1 MIPNWASS
9 CSSRWLKASHGQI
22 TVISVP
28 SPSMPGMS
36 SPNPFTP
43 FLGGL
48 LLNCL
53 VCLCLNL
60 GGPLR
65 GVVGPVGAS
74 PVVRL
79 VVGFSLIVGLL
90 SEVCLTQ
97 IPLSGCLAGP
107 WSHTRQVVDQCWVQM
122 GFHWLLQA
130 LCGPRASQAVGAP
143 QLLPAPG
150 CSSWVR
156 AAVDVQAAEDKMF
169 FHALPLPPHLT
180 RSYLIAPDSIS
191 VQFRA

>member
-1 MIPNWASS
+1 MPLPTGRGALVHAGAHPVPVPTPHYQLPLPWDGIIP
-9 CSSRWLKASHGQI
+9 G
-22 TVISVP
+22 VF
-28 SPSMPGMS
+28 
-36 SPNPFTP
+36 PNP
-43 FLGGL
+43 
-48 LLNCL
+48 
-53 VCLCLNL
+53 
-60 GGPLR
+60 
-65 GVVGPVGAS
+65 PV
-74 PVVRL
+74 P
-79 VVGFSLIVGLL
+79 
-90 SEVCLTQ
+90 
-97 IPLSGCLAGP
+97 GCLAGP

-122 GFHWLLQA
+122 GFLWLLQA